1 MKTTNRCLKKLLD
14 QLGGHSNSKAAGS
27 PEGPAQEERRHW
39 EGERAVRG
47 RTRHTPAAR
56 PSSQPHAS
64 ACCDRWAPPRT
75 HTAGGQE
82 ERDCERSKRVATAQN
97 LKQSPRFPRHILNVP
112 RLKET
117 SQPCPRP
124 SSRHSSRTA
133 NQPSGS
139 FPMASLPLLLDHC
152 WNITNYISVIL
163 LFKMSIN
170 STAYQIKSLGS
181 VPLASPPIPLCAS
194 KLRHAAHPRKLPSFV
209 AISVLG
215 L

>member
-82 ERDCERSKRVATAQN
+82 ERDCERSKRVAMAQS

-112 RLKET
+112 RLKRHPSPVLAPALAIPHALLT
-117 SQPCPRP
+117 S
-124 SSRHSSRTA
+124 
-133 NQPSGS
+133 
-139 FPMASLPLLLDHC
+139 PLE
-152 WNITNYISVIL
+152 
-163 LFKMSIN
+163 
-170 STAYQIKSLGS
+170 
-181 VPLASPPIPLCAS
+181 ASPWPAFPYSWTTAGILQITS
-194 KLRHAAHPRKLPSFV
+194 LSF
-209 AISVLG
+209 SYLKCQ
-215 L
+215 